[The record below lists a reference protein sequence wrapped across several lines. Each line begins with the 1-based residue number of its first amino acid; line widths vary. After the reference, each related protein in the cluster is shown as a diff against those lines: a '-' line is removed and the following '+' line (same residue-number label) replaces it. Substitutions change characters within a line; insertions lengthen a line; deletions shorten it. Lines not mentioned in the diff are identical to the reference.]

1 MKVSE
6 ITTEYIADYLRI
18 DEPEEIQ
25 LREIEAT
32 KAAAIA
38 YASSYTGLTVE
49 ELDEHEDIAIAVMVQ
64 IADMYENR
72 NLYLDYK
79 SKEVNKTVTNILG
92 LYQKN
97 LV

>member
-6 ITTEYIADYLRI
+6 ITTEFIADYLRI
-18 DEPEEIQ
+18 DDLEEIQ

-32 KAAAIA
+32 KEAAIA
-38 YASSYTGLTVE
+38 YACSYTGMTLE
-49 ELDEHEDIAIAVMVQ
+49 ELEEHEDIVIAIMVQ
-64 IADMYENR
+64 ISDMYENR

>member
-6 ITTEYIADYLRI
+6 ITSEYIADYLRI

-38 YASSYTGLTVE
+38 YASSYTGLSVE
-49 ELDEHEDIAIAVMVQ
+49 EMDEHEDITIAVMIQ
-64 IADMYENR
+64 ISDMYENR

-79 SKEVNKTVTNILG
+79 SKEVNRAVTEILG
-92 LYQKN
+92 LYQRN
-97 LV
+97 LL

>member
-6 ITTEYIADYLRI
+6 ITVEYIADYLRI

-32 KAAAIA
+32 RAAAIA
-38 YASSYTGLTVE
+38 YACSYTGLTVE

-64 IADMYENR
+64 ISDMYENR

-79 SKEVNKTVTNILG
+79 SKEINKTVTNILG
-92 LYQKN
+92 LYQTN

>member
-38 YASSYTGLTVE
+38 YASSYTGLSVE
-49 ELDEHEDIAIAVMVQ
+49 ELDNYEDITIAILIQ
-64 IADMYENR
+64 ISDMYENR

-79 SKEVNKTVTNILG
+79 SKEINRAVTGILG
-92 LYQKN
+92 LYQRN
-97 LV
+97 LL